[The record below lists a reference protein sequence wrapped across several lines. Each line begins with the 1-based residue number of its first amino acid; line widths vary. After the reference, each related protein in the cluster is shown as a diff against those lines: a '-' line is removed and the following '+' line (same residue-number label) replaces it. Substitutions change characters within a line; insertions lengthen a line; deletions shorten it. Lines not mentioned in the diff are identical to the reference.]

1 MTSEQKNIWGDF
13 RKSDNPELT
22 DKEYDMIV
30 KLHADVFN
38 HELLKPCT
46 CNNAAL
52 QKMIS
57 DLNNKFLE

>member
-1 MTSEQKNIWGDF
+1 MTSEQKKIWDTF

-22 DKEYDMIV
+22 NEEYGMIA

-38 HELLKPCT
+38 HELWKPCT
-46 CNNAAL
+46 CDDDTF